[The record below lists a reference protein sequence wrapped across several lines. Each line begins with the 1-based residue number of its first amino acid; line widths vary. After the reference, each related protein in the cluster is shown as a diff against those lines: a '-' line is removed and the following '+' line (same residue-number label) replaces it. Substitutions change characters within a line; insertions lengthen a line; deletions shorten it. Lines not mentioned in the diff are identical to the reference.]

1 MNLMRFL
8 DWRFRS
14 TTWFALAVVLLCVLG
29 TFLLPDS
36 WGNKNSPLET
46 LQMVVLFSGLIL
58 TSTAQ
63 KYRSLFVCLSLVLF
77 AVIAREVNFGR
88 TLFFFAN
95 PEDANQFPKWKDM
108 EYGWLAHV
116 LVGCYMGG
124 VLVYSVCRK
133 VWRDIFSLL
142 SKERLP
148 VWDVLLAAAGLITSL
163 AFEMTHERLSEELS
177 ELVLYVCG
185 VGILYLYT
193 RNKLKPVD

>member
-8 DWRFRS
+8 DWRFRNTS
-14 TTWFALAVVLLCVLG
+14 WFALVVVVLCVLG
-29 TFLLPDS
+29 RFLLPDS

-46 LQMVVLFSGLIL
+46 LQMVALFAGLFL
-58 TSTAQ
+58 TCTAK
-63 KYRSLFVCLSLVLF
+63 KYRNLFVFLSLVLF
-77 AVIAREVNFGR
+77 VVIAREVNFGR
-88 TLFFFAN
+88 TLFIFAN

-116 LVGCYMGG
+116 LVGCYMAGNLIYF
-124 VLVYSVCRK
+124 VWRK

-142 SKERLP
+142 SMVRLP
-148 VWDVLLAAAGLITSL
+148 VWDALLASAGLVTSL
-163 AFEMTHERLSEELS
+163 AFEMTHDRLSEELS